1 MSDLIGRQFPEVAA
15 LVRRIPSTPIARAPL
30 FWSVLAGFGAG
41 YFVWAA
47 ILVVFALLFAAFGV
61 PSGAPLPR
69 PFELAAVTR
78 TGVALAVAWT
88 AGGRDAVTVYATVR
102 VLELV
107 LGLPAQFRFC
117 GAIVGPAPAACSFLS
132 YLLSLWPLVLG
143 VGLAYWVAS
152 RLHTSGGSAN
162 PVMEAAGALSATQT
176 VAGTIVAVLFVGSA
190 SIAAGILAIGGVVA
204 AGLAC
209 GVVLLRRV
217 TPERQWLTL
226 GFVALAAIG
235 PWAVTS
241 LPPFVQQI
249 GAGSGVGFSG
259 LSLVN
264 LVAPFVELGAAGVVL
279 YIAAT
284 RKIIAVP

>member
-1 MSDLIGRQFPEVAA
+1 M
-15 LVRRIPSTPIARAPL
+15 
-30 FWSVLAGFGAG
+30 
-41 YFVWAA
+41 
-47 ILVVFALLFAAFGV
+47 
-61 PSGAPLPR
+61 
-69 PFELAAVTR
+69 
-78 TGVALAVAWT
+78 
-88 AGGRDAVTVYATVR
+88 
-102 VLELV
+102 
-107 LGLPAQFRFC
+107 
-117 GAIVGPAPAACSFLS
+117 
-132 YLLSLWPLVLG
+132 
-143 VGLAYWVAS
+143 
-152 RLHTSGGSAN
+152 
-162 PVMEAAGALSATQT
+162 
-176 VAGTIVAVLFVGSA
+176 AGTIVAVLFVGSA
-190 SIAAGILAIGGVVA
+190 SITAGILAIAGVVA

-284 RKIIAVP
+284 RKIIAAP